1 MRANVSQPLAQSG
14 LQRAVKAD
22 LDLVVDVL
30 DYAFYGIAGRQPSAD
45 RFQDRVRRGMLR
57 LGQRIALRNGEVYF
71 AQHAGA
77 DIVLN
82 VGQRGTLRSSLKQAV
97 SFGPVILFVVVV
109 WGAIFAASMKLGLPA
124 GAPEVLLLVVLGGP
138 LLLVARMVRVPDDQR
153 EGLPEDE
160 ELTEEKRIFREEQAR
175 ELAEQPS
182 FFQRYYRRG
191 APRPYWLV
199 ATFGARPSA
208 LQAGARRTKGA
219 GAGMVAAQYVKV
231 ELPRLLGP
239 DETVVCVARNTRLRK
254 VYSWL
259 GFEPLGGSKWV
270 LIGRTTR
277 TNSVGTSD

>member
-1 MRANVSQPLAQSG
+1 MKKRDNVIPSLGSSG
-14 LQRAVKAD
+14 LQKAVEGD

-30 DYAFYGIAGRQPSAD
+30 DYAFYGIAGSQPSID

-82 VGQRGTLRSSLKQAV
+82 VGQRGTLRSSFKQAV
-97 SFGPVILFVVVV
+97 SFGPVVLVVVVV
-109 WGAIFAASMKLGLPA
+109 WGAILAASMRLGLPA
-124 GAPEVLLLVVLGGP
+124 GVPEVLLLVVLAGP
-138 LLLVARMVRVPDDQR
+138 LLFVARMARVPDDQR
-153 EGLPEDE
+153 EVLPDDE
-160 ELTEEKRIFREEQAR
+160 ELTEEKRIFREDQAR
-175 ELAEQPS
+175 ELAEKPS
-182 FFQRYYRRG
+182 LFQRYYRRG

-208 LQAGARRTKGA
+208 LQAGARRTKGT
-219 GAGMVAAQYVKV
+219 GAGMVAAQFLKV
-231 ELPRLLGP
+231 ELPKLLGP

-259 GFEPLGGSKWV
+259 GFTPLGGSKWV
-270 LIGRTTR
+270 LIGRT
-277 TNSVGTSD
+277 

>member
-1 MRANVSQPLAQSG
+1 MKKRANVSPASAQSG
-14 LQRAVKAD
+14 LQKAVEGD

-30 DYAFYGIAGRQPSAD
+30 DFAFYGIAGRQPSSD

-57 LGQRIALRNGEVYF
+57 LGQRIALRNGEIYF

-82 VGQRGTLRSSLKQAV
+82 VEQRGTLRSSLKQVV
-97 SFGPVILFVVVV
+97 SFGPVVLVVVVV
-109 WGAIFAASMKLGLPA
+109 WGAILAASMLLGLP
-124 GAPEVLLLVVLGGP
+124 PWVPQILLLIVVGGP
-138 LLLVARMVRVPDDQR
+138 LLLIARMARVPDDQR
-153 EGLPEDE
+153 EGLPDDV
-160 ELTEEKRIFREEQAR
+160 ELTEEKRIFREDQAR
-175 ELAEQPS
+175 ELAEKPS

-219 GAGMVAAQYVKV
+219 GAGMVAAQFVKV
-231 ELPRLLGP
+231 ELPKLLGS

-254 VYSWL
+254 VYRWL
-259 GFEPLGGSKWV
+259 GFKPLGGSKWV
-270 LIGRTTR
+270 LIGRT
-277 TNSVGTSD
+277 